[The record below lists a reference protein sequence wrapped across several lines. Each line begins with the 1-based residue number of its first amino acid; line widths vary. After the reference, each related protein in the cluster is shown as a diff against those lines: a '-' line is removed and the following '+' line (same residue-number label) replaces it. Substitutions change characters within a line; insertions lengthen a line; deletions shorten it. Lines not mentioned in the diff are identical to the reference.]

1 MLRLKKLYKAFMP
14 PIFDHQFRFRLK
26 QLMNQGGY
34 FSGPYID
41 WEHAK
46 KNAAGYDNLEIIKK
60 IRKTTLLQKKDNI
73 FVRDG
78 IAFDKPDHSYPL
90 LTALLS
96 LLLIKSEIN
105 LIDFGGGLG
114 STYYN
119 CKKFIENENYKINW
133 HIVEQP
139 HFIEIGR
146 TEHQTEELSF
156 YDNIDLIKP
165 KIDMLILSAVLQYLS
180 NPIEFITNFKNKK
193 YPYIFIDRS
202 ICHFNPYQA
211 TSIMVEHVPKHI
223 YKASYPCYIF
233 NYQKLLEF
241 FTEKYDIVYEF
252 NANEGR
258 QNLGNIDVLYKG
270 VLLKLK

>member
-1 MLRLKKLYKAFMP
+1 MTNLKKVYKAFVP
-14 PIFDHQFRFRLK
+14 PILDYQIRFRVK
-26 QLMNQGGY
+26 QMMGQGGY
-34 FSGPYID
+34 FSGPYKN
-41 WEHAK
+41 WGQAK
-46 KNAAGYDNLEIIKK
+46 KNATGYDALQILEKIK
-60 IRKTTLLQKKDNI
+60 KTTLLQKNDNV

-78 IAFDKPDHSYPL
+78 VELDKPDHSHPL

-96 LLLIKSEIN
+96 LLLNKSEIN
-105 LIDFGGGLG
+105 IIDFGGGLG

-119 CKKFIENENYKINW
+119 CKQLITNENYKINW

-146 TEHQTEELSF
+146 IDHQTKELLF
-156 YDNIDLIKP
+156 YDNIDLIKSNV
-165 KIDMLILSAVLQYLS
+165 DMIILSGVLQYLL
-180 NPIEFITNFKNKK
+180 NPFDFIVDFKNKK
-193 YPYIFIDRS
+193 YPFIFIDRL
-202 ICHFNPYQA
+202 ICHFNSQQA

-223 YKASYPCYIF
+223 YKASYPCYVF
-233 NYQKLLEF
+233 QYQEILKYY
-241 FTEKYDIVYEF
+241 TDQYDIVYEF